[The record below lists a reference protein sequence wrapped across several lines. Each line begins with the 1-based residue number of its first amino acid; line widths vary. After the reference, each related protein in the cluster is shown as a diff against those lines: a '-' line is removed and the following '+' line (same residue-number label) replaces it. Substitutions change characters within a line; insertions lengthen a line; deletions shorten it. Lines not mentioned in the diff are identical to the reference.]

1 MEKNKEGIHFMN
13 TPAFTRQFANYKWAL
28 VLMLWVV
35 SFFNY
40 ADRSAITA
48 VMPMLRVQYGFTDAE
63 LGLLSTAF
71 FWVYSLAAP
80 LGGFLGDRFP
90 RKRVILG
97 ALLFWSALTAATPL
111 AWSLTMFVIVRAL
124 TGLGE
129 AFYYPAG
136 TAMISDYH
144 HYGTRTRALSIHQ
157 TAVCAGGILGTTFAG
172 YLAERYE
179 WKYAF
184 YLYGLAG
191 IILAVVL
198 WKFMRPPAKTP
209 AGPAHRAQ
217 KVPLLSVF
225 KTKSCLLI
233 SVVFCGAN
241 FVNTAI
247 VVWLPTY
254 LHDRFGKSLTEAA
267 AIATSSIMLAGLV
280 AMLAGGIL
288 ADLLV
293 KRTRLARFY
302 LMAASLISAGPFVYL
317 CGLAQTVGVLV
328 FGLIG
333 AGFIKG
339 IFDSCIYAAM
349 HDVMAPAERS
359 TAVGM
364 MNFIGFIGAGLAPYI
379 VGVYAPSLG
388 LGAAIGLTSV
398 VYIAAGSLLLVF
410 RDVIRQDVSR
420 LADSMQD
427 SDDLPGFNPDPGS
440 LVEPE

>member
-1 MEKNKEGIHFMN
+1 
-13 TPAFTRQFANYKWAL
+13 
-28 VLMLWVV
+28 MLWVI

-40 ADRSAITA
+40 ADRSAISA
-48 VMPMLRVQYGFTDAE
+48 VMPKLRIQYGFSDAE

-97 ALLFWSALTAATPL
+97 ALVFWSALTAATPL
-111 AWSLTMFVIVRAL
+111 AWSLTLFVIVRAL

-144 HYGTRTRALSIHQ
+144 NYGTRTRALSVHQ
-157 TAVCAGGILGTTFAG
+157 TAVAAGGILGTTFAG
-172 YLAERYE
+172 YLADRYN

-191 IILAVVL
+191 IVLAVVL
-198 WKFMRPPAKTP
+198 WKFMRPPENAP
-209 AGPAHRAQ
+209 AGQTCQAQ

-241 FVNTAI
+241 FVNTAV

-254 LHDRFGKSLTEAA
+254 LHDQFGKSLTEAA

-280 AMLAGGIL
+280 AMLAGGVL

-302 LMAASLISAGPFVYL
+302 LMAASLILAAPFVFL
-317 CGLAQTVGVLV
+317 CGQAQTVGILV
-328 FGLIG
+328 FGLVG

-349 HDVMAPAERS
+349 HDVMAPGERS

-364 MNFIGFIGAGLAPYI
+364 MNFIGFMGAGVAPFI

-388 LGAAIGLTSV
+388 LGTAIGLTSIIYV
-398 VYIAAGSLLLVF
+398 AAGGLLLVF
-410 RDVIRQDVSR
+410 RGVIREDVNR
-420 LADSMQD
+420 LARSMQD
-427 SDDLPGFNPDPGS
+427 DDALPGFDPA
-440 LVEPE
+440 LVTLIEPE

>member
-1 MEKNKEGIHFMN
+1 METQTTYSRAGIN
-13 TPAFTRQFANYKWAL
+13 SWWAENYKWAL
-28 VLMLWVV
+28 VLMLWTV

-48 VMPMLRVQYGFTDAE
+48 VMPKLRIEYGFSDAE

-90 RKRVILG
+90 RKWVILG
-97 ALLFWSALTAATPL
+97 GLIAWSALTAATPL
-111 AWSLTMFVIVRAL
+111 AGTLVMFIILRAL

-129 AFYYPAG
+129 ACYYPAG

-144 HYGTRTRALSIHQ
+144 NYGTRTRALSVHQ
-157 TAVCAGGILGTTFAG
+157 TAVSVGAILGTTFAG
-172 YLAERYE
+172 YLAEQYN

-191 IILAVVL
+191 IVLAMLL
-198 WKFMRPPAKTP
+198 WKFMRHPPKTP
-209 AGPAHRAQ
+209 LKAADHTR
-217 KVPLLSVF
+217 KVPLLCVF
-225 KTKSCLLI
+225 RTKSCLLI

-241 FVNTAI
+241 FVNTAL

-254 LHDRFGKSLTEAA
+254 LHDKFGKSLTQAA
-267 AIATSSIMLAGLV
+267 AIGSSSILLAGLV
-280 AMLAGGIL
+280 AVLIGGFL

-302 LMAASLISAGPFVYL
+302 LMAAGLISAAPFVYL
-317 CGLAQTVGVLV
+317 CGHARVVSILV

-333 AGFIKG
+333 AGFLKG
-339 IFDSCIYAAM
+339 IFDACIYAAM
-349 HDVMAPAERS
+349 HDVMAPSERS

-364 MNFIGFIGAGLAPYI
+364 MNFIGFIGAGLAPYV
-379 VGVYAPSLG
+379 VGVYAPKLG
-388 LGAAIGLTSV
+388 MGAAIGMTSV
-398 VYIAAGSLLLVF
+398 VYVIAGGLLLVF
-410 RDVIRQDVSR
+410 RGVILQDVNR
-420 LADSMQD
+420 LTLAMQD
-427 SDDLPGFNPDPGS
+427 DAAVAQERALS
-440 LVEPE
+440 